1 MKQDISTEIYGL
13 LPKGIPEMESLAALA
28 LDMRWSWNHTAD
40 ELWQQ
45 LDPALWEQS
54 HNPWLILQTVSG
66 DQLRR
71 QLDSA
76 SFRNKLDLLARAQ
89 EEEDTEES
97 WLKKTHPDASLKT
110 VAYFSMEFMLSE
122 ALPIYVGGL
131 GIVAGDQLKSAS
143 DLGVPVIGIG
153 LLYQQGYFR
162 QYIDG
167 SGEQEAYAPYNDPG
181 Q

>member
-1 MKQDISTEIYGL
+1 MNIVKKHYGNITCNPQVMEIDGFDA
-13 LPKGIPEMESLAALA
+13 LASLA

-66 DQLRR
+66 DQLQR
-71 QLDSA
+71 QLSSP
-76 SFRNKLDLLARAQ
+76 SFREKLNSLVRAQ
-89 EEEDTEES
+89 EEEDTETS
-97 WLKKTHPDASLKT
+97 WLKKTYPDAALKT

-131 GIVAGDQLKSAS
+131 GNVAGDQLKSAS
-143 DLGVPVIGIG
+143 DLGIPVIGVG
-153 LLYQQGYFR
+153 LLYQRGYFR
-162 QYIDG
+162 
-167 SGEQEAYAPYNDPG
+167 
-181 Q
+181 